1 MTARIL
7 VVDDIAANV
16 KLLEAKLSAEYYDV
30 ITADNG
36 RTAIEV
42 AENQAP
48 DIILLD
54 VMMPGMDGF
63 ETCCELKAN
72 PKTAHIP
79 VVMVTAL
86 SDVADRVRG
95 LESGADDFLSKPVND
110 VALFARV
117 RSLVRLKMMMD
128 ELRVRQETSGRLG
141 AIASEFELADSPA
154 KVLVVEK
161 SRFTTQ
167 RLSDYLA
174 EAEHEV
180 VCADTG
186 ERALD
191 LGREQQFDLVIV
203 GIDLGGEDG
212 LRLCSQFRSQEETR
226 HLPLLLLLEDMDLP
240 RLAKGLDLGVTDY
253 LVKPL
258 DRGELLARVRTQVR
272 RRRYHDRLRERIQ
285 TSMSMAFTDSLTG
298 LYNRRYLMTHLD
310 RKLMGIAETGKPVS
324 VMLFD
329 VDHFKAVNDTHGHGV
344 GDDVLV
350 KLAEVASDNLRSV
363 DLVARLG
370 GEEFVVVMPESNAQ
384 TAMQVAE
391 RLCAQVAESSV
402 PLPDGSPLSVTISI
416 GVATSETADEMADD
430 LLERADAALYGAK
443 NAGRNRVQLA
453 DPPGAA
459 ADAPS
464 AASGRY

>member
-30 ITADNG
+30 ITGDNG

-42 AENQAP
+42 AETQAP

-63 ETCCELKAN
+63 EVCTELKAN

-110 VALFARV
+110 IALFARV

-154 KVLVVEK
+154 RVLVVEK

-167 RLSDYLA
+167 RLSEYLG
-174 EAEHEV
+174 EADHEV
-180 VCADTG
+180 VCAETG
-186 ERALD
+186 ERALE
-191 LGREQQFDLVIV
+191 LGRAQQFDLVIV

-370 GEEFVVVMPESNAQ
+370 GEEFVVVMPESNAA
-384 TAMQVAE
+384 TAIQVAE
-391 RLCAQVAESSV
+391 RLCAQVAESTID
-402 PLPDGSPLSVTISI
+402 LPDGTPLSVTISI
-416 GVATSETADEMADD
+416 GVATSETAEEMADD
-430 LLERADAALYGAK
+430 LIERADGALYTAK
-443 NAGRNRVQLA
+443 NAGRNRVEMA
-453 DPPGAA
+453 APPGAA
-459 ADAPS
+459 APS
-464 AASGRY
+464 TAAAGRY

>member
-42 AENQAP
+42 AETNAP

-63 ETCCELKAN
+63 ETCKELKAN
-72 PKTAHIP
+72 PRTAHIP

-141 AIASEFELADSPA
+141 AIASEFEVSDQPA

-167 RLSDYLA
+167 RLSEYLA
-174 EAEHEV
+174 EAGHEV
-180 VCADTG
+180 VCADSG
-186 ERALD
+186 ETAMQLS
-191 LGREQQFDLVIV
+191 REQAYDLVIV

-253 LVKPL
+253 LIKPL

-310 RKLMGIAETGKPVS
+310 RKLMGIAETGKAVTAL
-324 VMLFD
+324 MFD

-344 GDDVLV
+344 GDEVLV
-350 KLAEVASDNLRSV
+350 KLAQVASDNLRSV

-370 GEEFVVVMPESNAQ
+370 GEEFVVVMPETTAATAQ
-384 TAMQVAE
+384 QVAE
-391 RLCAQVAESSV
+391 RLCAQVAEASI
-402 PLPDGSPLSVTISI
+402 PLPDGTPLSVTVSI
-416 GVATSETADEMADD
+416 GVATSQSSEEMADE
-430 LLERADAALYGAK
+430 LLGRADAALYTAK
-443 NAGRNRVQLA
+443 NAGRNCVHLA
-453 DPPGAA
+453 EPPTAA
-459 ADAPS
+459 APS
-464 AASGRY
+464 AAAAARS

>member
-36 RTAIEV
+36 RTAIDV
-42 AENQAP
+42 AETQAP

-63 ETCCELKAN
+63 EACTELKAN

-110 VALFARV
+110 IALFARV

-154 KVLVVEK
+154 RVLVVEK

-167 RLSDYLA
+167 RLSEYLA
-174 EAEHEV
+174 EADHEV
-180 VCADTG
+180 VCAETG
-186 ERALD
+186 ERALE
-191 LGREQQFDLVIV
+191 LGRAQQFDLVIV

-370 GEEFVVVMPESNAQ
+370 GEEFVVVMPESNAA

-391 RLCAQVAESSV
+391 RLCAQVAESSID
-402 PLPDGSPLSVTISI
+402 LPDGTPISVTISI

-430 LLERADAALYGAK
+430 LLERADAALYTAK
-443 NAGRNRVQLA
+443 NAGRNRCQLA
-453 DPPGAA
+453 DPPAA
-459 ADAPS
+459 PDAPS
-464 AASGRY
+464 AAGARY

>member
-36 RTAIEV
+36 RKAIEV
-42 AENQAP
+42 AEGQAP

-110 VALFARV
+110 IALFARV

-128 ELRVRQETSGRLG
+128 ELRVRQETSDRLG

-167 RLSDYLA
+167 RLSEYLS
-174 EAEHEV
+174 EAEHRV
-180 VCADTG
+180 VCAETG
-186 ERALD
+186 ERALE
-191 LGREQQFDLVIV
+191 LGREQPFDLVIV

-272 RRRYHDRLRERIQ
+272 RRRYHDRLREQIQ

-350 KLAEVASDNLRSV
+350 KLAKVASNGLRAV
-363 DLVARLG
+363 ELVARLG
-370 GEEFVVVMPESNAQ
+370 GEEFVVVMPETNAA
-384 TAMQVAE
+384 TAQQVAE
-391 RLCAQVAESSV
+391 RLCAEVAESAV
-402 PLPDGSPLSVTISI
+402 ELPDGTPLSVTISI
-416 GVATSETADEMADD
+416 GVATADSAEEMADD
-430 LLERADAALYGAK
+430 LLERADGALYAAK
-443 NAGRNRVQLA
+443 HAGRNRVELA
-453 DPPGAA
+453 DPHTPAA
-459 ADAPS
+459 PPS
-464 AASGRY
+464 AAAGARY

>member
-42 AENQAP
+42 AETQAP

-63 ETCCELKAN
+63 EVCTELKAN

-110 VALFARV
+110 IALFARV

-154 KVLVVEK
+154 RVLVVEK

-167 RLSDYLA
+167 RLSEYLA
-174 EAEHEV
+174 EADHEV

-186 ERALD
+186 EGALE
-191 LGREQQFDLVIV
+191 LGRAQQFDLVIV

-370 GEEFVVVMPESNAQ
+370 GEEFVVVMPESNAA

-391 RLCAQVAESSV
+391 RLCAQVAESTID
-402 PLPDGSPLSVTISI
+402 LPDGTPLSVTISI
-416 GVATSETADEMADD
+416 GVATSETAEEMADD
-430 LLERADAALYGAK
+430 LIERADGALYTAK
-443 NAGRNRVQLA
+443 NAGRNRVEMA
-453 DPPGAA
+453 APPGAA
-459 ADAPS
+459 APS
-464 AASGRY
+464 TAAAGRY

>member
-36 RTAIEV
+36 RTAIDV
-42 AENQAP
+42 AETQAP

-63 ETCCELKAN
+63 EACTELKAN

-110 VALFARV
+110 IALFARV

-154 KVLVVEK
+154 RVLVVEK

-167 RLSDYLA
+167 RLSEYLA

-180 VCADTG
+180 VCAETG
-186 ERALD
+186 ERALE
-191 LGREQQFDLVIV
+191 LGRAQQFDLVIV

-370 GEEFVVVMPESNAQ
+370 GEEFVVVMPESNAA

-391 RLCAQVAESSV
+391 RLCAQVAASSV
-402 PLPDGSPLSVTISI
+402 ALPDGTPISVTISI

-430 LLERADAALYGAK
+430 LLERADAALYTAK
-443 NAGRNRVQLA
+443 NAGRNRVELA
-453 DPPGAA
+453 DPPA
-459 ADAPS
+459 ADTPS
-464 AASGRY
+464 AAGGRY

>member
-42 AENQAP
+42 AETQAP

-63 ETCCELKAN
+63 ETCQELKAN

-174 EAEHEV
+174 EGEHEV
-180 VCADTG
+180 VCTDTG

-212 LRLCSQFRSQEETR
+212 LRLCSQFRSQEGTR

-310 RKLMGIAETGKPVS
+310 RKLMGITETGKPVS

-350 KLAEVASDNLRSV
+350 KLAAVASDNLRAV

-370 GEEFVVVMPESNAQ
+370 GEEFVVVMPESNAA

-391 RLCAQVAESSV
+391 RLCAQVAESSTQ
-402 PLPDGSPLSVTISI
+402 LPDGTPLSVTISI
-416 GVATSETADEMADD
+416 GVATSETSEEMADD

-459 ADAPS
+459 QPSS
-464 AASGRY
+464 AAGGRY

>member
-7 VVDDIAANV
+7 VVDDIPANV

-36 RTAIEV
+36 HTAVEV
-42 AENQAP
+42 AVNQAP
-48 DIILLD
+48 DLILLD

-167 RLSDYLA
+167 RLSEYLA

-186 ERALD
+186 EDALE
-191 LGREQQFDLVIV
+191 LGRAQTFDLVIV

-226 HLPLLLLLEDMDLP
+226 HLPILLLLEDMDLP

-310 RKLMGIAETGKPVS
+310 RKLMGIVETGKPVS

-329 VDHFKAVNDTHGHGV
+329 VDNFKAVNDKHGHGV

-350 KLAEVASDNLRSV
+350 KLAEVACGNLRSV

-370 GEEFVVVMPESNAQ
+370 GEEFVVVMPETNDK

-391 RLCAQVAESSV
+391 RLCTQVAESSIQ
-402 PLPDGSPLSVTISI
+402 LPDGSPLSVTISI
-416 GVATSETADEMADD
+416 GVATSENSDEMADD
-430 LLERADAALYGAK
+430 LIDRADAALYTAK
-443 NAGRNRVQLA
+443 NAGRNRVHLA
-453 DPPGAA
+453 DPPKPARQS
-459 ADAPS
+459 S
-464 AASGRY
+464 AAGARY

>member
-1 MTARIL
+1 
-7 VVDDIAANV
+7 
-16 KLLEAKLSAEYYDV
+16 
-30 ITADNG
+30 
-36 RTAIEV
+36 
-42 AENQAP
+42 
-48 DIILLD
+48 
-54 VMMPGMDGF
+54 
-63 ETCCELKAN
+63 
-72 PKTAHIP
+72 
-79 VVMVTAL
+79 
-86 SDVADRVRG
+86 
-95 LESGADDFLSKPVND
+95 
-110 VALFARV
+110 
-117 RSLVRLKMMMD
+117 
-128 ELRVRQETSGRLG
+128 
-141 AIASEFELADSPA
+141 
-154 KVLVVEK
+154 VLVVEK

-167 RLSDYLA
+167 RLSEYLA
-174 EAEHEV
+174 EADHEV

-186 ERALD
+186 ERALE
-191 LGREQQFDLVIV
+191 LGRAQQFDLVIV

-370 GEEFVVVMPESNAQ
+370 GEEFVVVMPESNAA

-391 RLCAQVAESSV
+391 RLCAQVAESSID
-402 PLPDGSPLSVTISI
+402 LPDGTPISVTVSI

-430 LLERADAALYGAK
+430 LLERADAALYTAK
-443 NAGRNRVQLA
+443 NAGRNRCQLDDA
-453 DPPGAA
+453 PAA
-459 ADAPS
+459 PDAPS

>member
-16 KLLEAKLSAEYYDV
+16 KLLQAKLSAEYYDV
-30 ITADNG
+30 LTAENG

-63 ETCCELKAN
+63 ETCTELKDN

-128 ELRVRQETSGRLG
+128 ELRVRQETSGQLG
-141 AIASEFELADSPA
+141 ATATEFEHADAPA
-154 KVLVVEK
+154 RVLVVEK

-167 RLSDYLA
+167 RLSEYLSA
-174 EAEHEV
+174 AEHDV
-180 VCADTG
+180 VCAGTG
-186 ERALD
+186 ERALELARD
-191 LGREQQFDLVIV
+191 QAFDLVVV
-203 GIDLGGEDG
+203 GIDLDGEDG

-324 VMLFD
+324 ALMFD

-344 GDDVLV
+344 GDDLLI
-350 KLAEVASDNLRSV
+350 KLAQVARDNLRSV

-370 GEEFVVVMPESNAQ
+370 GEEFVVVMPEADAA
-384 TAMQVAE
+384 TAVQVAE
-391 RLCAQVAESSV
+391 RLCAHVAASAIE
-402 PLPDGSPLSVTISI
+402 LPDGTPLGVTISI
-416 GVATSETADEMADD
+416 GVATSHSADEMADD
-430 LLERADAALYGAK
+430 LLARADTALYAAK
-443 NAGRNRVQLA
+443 NAGRNRVRLA
-453 DPPGAA
+453 DPHTPEARS
-459 ADAPS
+459 S
-464 AASGRY
+464 AAGAGY

>member
-30 ITADNG
+30 ITGDNG

-42 AENQAP
+42 AETQAP

-63 ETCCELKAN
+63 EVCTELKAN

-110 VALFARV
+110 IALFARV

-154 KVLVVEK
+154 RVLVVEK

-167 RLSDYLA
+167 RLSEYLG
-174 EAEHEV
+174 EADHEV
-180 VCADTG
+180 VCAETG
-186 ERALD
+186 ERALE
-191 LGREQQFDLVIV
+191 LGRAQQFDLVIV

-370 GEEFVVVMPESNAQ
+370 GEEFVVVMPESNAA
-384 TAMQVAE
+384 TAIQVAE
-391 RLCAQVAESSV
+391 RLCAQVAESTID
-402 PLPDGSPLSVTISI
+402 LPDGTPLSVTISI
-416 GVATSETADEMADD
+416 GVATSDTAEEMADD
-430 LLERADAALYGAK
+430 LIERADGALYTAK
-443 NAGRNRVQLA
+443 NAGRNRVEMA
-453 DPPGAA
+453 APPGAA
-459 ADAPS
+459 APS
-464 AASGRY
+464 TAAAGRY